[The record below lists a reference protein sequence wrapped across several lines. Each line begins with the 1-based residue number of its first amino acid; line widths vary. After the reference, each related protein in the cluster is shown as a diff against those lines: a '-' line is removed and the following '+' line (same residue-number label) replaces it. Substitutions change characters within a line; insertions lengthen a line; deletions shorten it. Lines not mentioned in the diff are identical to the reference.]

1 MLELVGAEP
10 FKATLTEA
18 PILGDE
24 TSARTKDEL
33 PAYVVFQGDG
43 DVTAP
48 LVYANY
54 GMQEDYRQ
62 LERLGVSVRGKIVIA
77 RYGQGVLAEWQG
89 HVAFCGHIDI
99 AANRLRG
106 NMGRYLLLWLLGIP
120 IPILLLIWLFGG
132 LH

>member
-18 PILGDE
+18 I
-24 TSARTKDEL
+24 
-33 PAYVVFQGDG
+33 FQGDG

-48 LVYANY
+48 LVYVNY

-77 RYGQGVLAEWQG
+77 RYGQGWRGLKPKLAQE
-89 HVAFCGHIDI
+89 H
-99 AANRLRG
+99 
-106 NMGRYLLLWLLGIP
+106 GRTTLVVSSMLCVSGSRHSRCRSIRARP
-120 IPILLLIWLFGG
+120 A
-132 LH
+132 